1 MPKRYEV
8 VVISKKKEWSEK
20 TNKQKKDKR
29 KKERRKKKDVFWNV
43 GLTACADVSCFSQC
57 VREAAVN
64 T

>member
-1 MPKRYEV
+1 MLKRYEV

-20 TNKQKKDKR
+20 KKKDKR
-29 KKERRKKKDVFWNV
+29 KKERKKKKDVFWNV

-57 VREAAVN
+57 VQEAAVN